1 MIGLARCSDIPFHG
15 ATRARCG
22 GRLTKLD
29 KRVQALAVCLSGVAG
44 YVDAVGFLHSGGF
57 FVSFMSGNSTRL
69 AVGVAHWTTAAGM
82 AGGLIVSFVIGVT
95 LGSLCGSIDERHRR
109 SIVLGLVAALL
120 AAAAI
125 VGTAGATVLALV
137 LTALA
142 MGAENAAF
150 EQPGGGSIGL
160 TYMTGTLAKIG
171 QGIAAML
178 RGKGGFEWLSYVA
191 LWAGL
196 VTGAI
201 LGAGVYAQ
209 IGVAALW
216 GAAGA
221 SAILALVAR
230 RLRVG

>member
-1 MIGLARCSDIPFHG
+1 M
-15 ATRARCG
+15 
-22 GRLTKLD
+22 
-29 KRVQALAVCLSGVAG
+29 AG

-69 AVGVAHWTTAAGM
+69 AVGVAHWTMAAGI
-82 AGGLIVSFVIGVT
+82 AGGLIVSFVVGVT
-95 LGSLCGSIDERHRR
+95 LGSLCGSLDERHRR
-109 SIVLGLVAALL
+109 SIVLALVAGLL
-120 AAAAI
+120 AAAA
-125 VGTAGATVLALV
+125 TAGMAGAIWLSLV

-178 RGKGGFEWLSYVA
+178 RGRGGFEWLSYVA

-196 VTGAI
+196 VIGAI
-201 LGAGVYAQ
+201 LGAATYAQ
-209 IGVAALW
+209 IGMAALW

-221 SAILALVAR
+221 SALLAIVAR
-230 RLRVG
+230 RLQVG

>member
-1 MIGLARCSDIPFHG
+1 MPTPG
-15 ATRARCG
+15 RCG
-22 GRLTKLD
+22 ARLTRLD

-69 AVGVAHWTTAAGM
+69 AVGIAHWTTAAGI
-82 AGGLIVSFVIGVT
+82 AGGLIVSFVAGVT
-95 LGSLCGSIDERHRR
+95 LGSLCGSLNERHRR
-109 SIVLGLVAALL
+109 SIVLTLVAALL
-120 AAAAI
+120 AAAAL
-125 VGTAGATVLALV
+125 VGAIWLALA

-178 RGKGGFEWLSYVA
+178 RGRGGFEWLSYLA

-201 LGAGVYAQ
+201 LGAAAYAQ
-209 IGVAALW
+209 LAMTALW
-216 GAAGA
+216 FAAACVGAIGA
-221 SAILALVAR
+221 DRAAIAR
-230 RLRVG
+230 RIGRFRSCVSQAYP